1 MRPEDQEKLKQAFN
15 VVFDEKGQV
24 KNCGRD
30 ACSRLI
36 HLIKRYSSKN
46 VGDESKGILNV
57 DVMKSEYYRVIVL

>member
-1 MRPEDQEKLKQAFN
+1 MQIEEQERLRGAFN
-15 VVFDEKGQV
+15 AVFDEKGHV

-36 HLIKRYSSKN
+36 HLMKRYSSKN

-57 DVMKSEYYRVIVL
+57 DVMKKEYCRVIVL

>member
-1 MRPEDQEKLKQAFN
+1 MQLEEQERLRGAFN
-15 VVFDEKGQV
+15 AVFDEKGQV

-36 HLIKRYSSKN
+36 QLMKKYSSEN

-57 DVMKSEYYRVIVL
+57 DVMKSEYCKVIVL